1 MFTND
6 TKAILL
12 ALGAGVCWGIG
23 EFFTK
28 QVLRSHQVG
37 PLTAVAIRVLVDMPL
52 VWIAWYFLAY
62 LPKSEQTSFWQAEP
76 AILIKLVIGAGVFAG
91 AAGLILFYSS
101 LHVGEISTVK
111 PIAFTV
117 APAVGVL
124 LGAMFLG
131 EPLTV
136 KKILGVL
143 CVLAG
148 VVLIATK

>member
-1 MFTND
+1 
-6 TKAILL
+6 
-12 ALGAGVCWGIG
+12 
-23 EFFTK
+23 
-28 QVLRSHQVG
+28 
-37 PLTAVAIRVLVDMPL
+37 
-52 VWIAWYFLAY
+52 
-62 LPKSEQTSFWQAEP
+62 
-76 AILIKLVIGAGVFAG
+76 
-91 AAGLILFYSS
+91 LFYSS